1 MALTSLEAIAEK
13 LKEKKDAELESI
25 LKISG
30 SAAITRNEYGVT
42 MVTDENYASS
52 LVFKPLTKNKIDNEE
67 LLKAID
73 TEVKE
78 LRPDIPIANLDLVP
92 RQLYTDKVTENE
104 NLTIQVRTLTAKVD
118 DLSSQVVTLKGE
130 VQTEINNRLAIEQTN
145 DALANQ
151 LETLTG
157 TIQDF
162 SNQIQ
167 SAVQKSIDEAV
178 LRASLQSQNQGYKAQ
193 IEALIKQIDSLNSII
208 EGLQAQL
215 GAVQQQQA
223 IQQGTQAQAM
233 AAGADVIGKSVILKI
248 DGPTEDKNVKLGA
261 RGRASSDAV
270 RWDTGGL
277 FKFTNND
284 KNPVTITFSHVKPK
298 GLGNNP
304 DFLVFPQNPVTLAAG
319 ESKDI
324 QATINHKAGEGLNSK
339 RKWIGY
345 SGSTAYDGGE
355 LTVKIKTA
363 DGKEES
369 KKYSTRFLKTHPGS
383 FGP

>member
-52 LVFKPLTKNKIDNEE
+52 LIFKSLTKNKIDNEE

-78 LRPDIPIANLDLVP
+78 LRPDIPVPNLDLVP
-92 RQLYTDKVTENE
+92 RQLYTDKVIENE
-104 NLTIQVRTLTAKVD
+104 NLIVQVRTLTAQVA

-233 AAGADVIGKSVILKI
+233 AAGADVINKSVILKI
-248 DGPTEDKNVKLGA
+248 EGPSEDKNIKLGA
-261 RGRASSDAV
+261 RAKAGSDQV

-277 FKFTNND
+277 LKFTNND
-284 KNPVTITFSHVKPK
+284 KNQVTVTLSHTKPK
-298 GLGNNP
+298 GIGNNP
-304 DFLVFPQNPVTLAAG
+304 DFLVFPQNSFTLAAG

-324 QATINHKAGEGLNSK
+324 QATINHKAGDGIDSK
-339 RKWIGY
+339 KKWIGY
-345 SGSTAYDGGE
+345 SGTADYPGGE
-355 LTVKIKTA
+355 LTVTIKTA

-369 KKYSTRFLKTHPGS
+369 KKYSTRFKKTHPDS
-383 FGP
+383 FG

>member
-1 MALTSLEAIAEK
+1 LI
-13 LKEKKDAELESI
+13 
-25 LKISG
+25 
-30 SAAITRNEYGVT
+30 
-42 MVTDENYASS
+42 
-52 LVFKPLTKNKIDNEE
+52 FKSLTKNKIDNEE

-78 LRPDIPIANLDLVP
+78 LRPDIPVPNLDLVP
-92 RQLYTDKVTENE
+92 RQLYTDKVIENE
-104 NLTIQVRTLTAKVD
+104 NLIAQVRTLTAQVA

-233 AAGADVIGKSVILKI
+233 AAGADVINKSVILKI
-248 DGPTEDKNVKLGA
+248 EGPTEDKNVKFGA
-261 RGRASSDAV
+261 RAKAGSDQV

-277 FKFTNND
+277 LKFTNND
-284 KNPVTITFSHVKPK
+284 KNQVTVTFSHKKPK
-298 GLGNNP
+298 GIGNNP
-304 DFLVFPQNPVTLAAG
+304 DFLVFPQNTFTLAAG

-324 QATINHKAGEGLNSK
+324 QATINHKAGDGLNSK
-339 RKWIGY
+339 KKWIGY

-363 DGKEES
+363 DGTEES
-369 KKYSTRFLKTHPGS
+369 KKYSTRFLKTHPDS
-383 FGP
+383 FG

>member
-42 MVTDENYASS
+42 MVTDDNYASS
-52 LVFKPLTKNKIDNEE
+52 LVFKSLTKNKIDNEE

-78 LRPDIPIANLDLVP
+78 LRPDIPVANLDLVP

-104 NLTIQVRTLTAKVD
+104 NLTIQVRTLTAQVD
-118 DLSSQVVTLKGE
+118 DLSSQVVSLKGE

-208 EGLQAQL
+208 EGLQSQL

-233 AAGADVIGKSVILKI
+233 AAGADVIGKSVILQI
-248 DGPTEDKNVKLGA
+248 AGPTEDKNVKLGA
-261 RGRASSDAV
+261 RGRASSEAV

-304 DFLVFPQNPVTLAAG
+304 DFLVFPQNPFTLAAG

-324 QATINHKAGEGLNSK
+324 QATINHNAGTGLNSK
-339 RKWIGY
+339 KKTFGY
-345 SGSTAYDGGE
+345 SGTSDYPGGE
-355 LTVKIKTA
+355 LTVKVKTA

-369 KKYSTRFLKTHPGS
+369 KKYSTRFKKTHPDS
-383 FGP
+383 FG